1 MYSTVFSVLHFFSAY
16 RTFQLLILSL
26 MLLNCG
32 AEEDS
37 WVPWTARRTN
47 QLILKEIILNIHWK
61 DWCWSWSSN
70 TVATWW
76 EEPTYWKRPWCW
88 KRLRA
93 GGEADCR
100 GWHGWMASLTHE
112 REFEQ
117 TLRDSEG
124 QGSLVYCSLWGCK
137 ESDVAERLNNNIITK
152 GNLGMNVSN
161 LSVLGQLFFHQLLR
175 KSEQLVKRPTRAH
188 FLTPLKFHK
197 Y

>member
-1 MYSTVFSVLHFFSAY
+1 MV
-16 RTFQLLILSL
+16 
-26 MLLNCG
+26 
-32 AEEDS
+32 
-37 WVPWTARRTN
+37 
-47 QLILKEIILNIHWK
+47 
-61 DWCWSWSSN
+61 
-70 TVATWW
+70 
-76 EEPTYWKRPWCW
+76 
-88 KRLRA
+88 
-93 GGEADCR
+93 
-100 GWHGWMASLTHE
+100 SLTHE